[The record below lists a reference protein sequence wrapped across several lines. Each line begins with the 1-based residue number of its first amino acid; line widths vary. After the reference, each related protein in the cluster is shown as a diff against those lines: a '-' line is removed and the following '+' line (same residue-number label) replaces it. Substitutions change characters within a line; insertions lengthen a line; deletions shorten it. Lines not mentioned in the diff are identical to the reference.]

1 MHELGVATALLDAV
15 VGSVDKTNC
24 IRVNKI
30 NVVVGKKAAIIEEMF
45 SEAFNVLKELDE
57 YALCKN
63 AQIITKE
70 NDGKDVYIDKIE
82 IEEKD

>member
-1 MHELGVATALLDAV
+1 MHEFGVATALLDTV
-15 VGSVDKTNC
+15 VNSVDKTNC

-63 AQIITKE
+63 AKIITKE